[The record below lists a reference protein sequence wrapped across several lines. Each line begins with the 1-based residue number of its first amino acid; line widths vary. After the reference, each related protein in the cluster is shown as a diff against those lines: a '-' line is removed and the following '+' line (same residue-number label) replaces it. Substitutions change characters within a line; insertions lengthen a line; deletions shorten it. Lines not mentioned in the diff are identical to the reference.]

1 LCNYFYEDGTR
12 ISARYKCFAEE
23 IGRKTTDSAEKIKKH
38 LKKSHFIYDATE
50 EQFLNKSLHK
60 LDSFL
65 SFSTAVSILEVS
77 ILNIFSSMNEVNERR
92 FPTLRPFDYLMG
104 MQRI

>member
-12 ISARYKCFAEE
+12 ISANSDINVLLKKSEE
-23 IGRKTTDSAEKIKKH
+23 KQPIQLKNKKH

-65 SFSTAVSILEVS
+65 SFSTAVSILS
-77 ILNIFSSMNEVNERR
+77 FH
-92 FPTLRPFDYLMG
+92 F
-104 MQRI
+104 

>member
-1 LCNYFYEDGTR
+1 LCNYFEDGTR
-12 ISARYKCFAEE
+12 ISANSDKCFAEE
-23 IGRKTTDSAEKIKKH
+23 IGRKTTDSAEKKKH

-65 SFSTAVSILEVS
+65 SFSTAVSILKFPF
-77 ILNIFSSMNEVNERR
+77 LNIFSSMNEVNEKAFSDSKTIRLFNR
-92 FPTLRPFDYLMG
+92 YAT
-104 MQRI
+104 